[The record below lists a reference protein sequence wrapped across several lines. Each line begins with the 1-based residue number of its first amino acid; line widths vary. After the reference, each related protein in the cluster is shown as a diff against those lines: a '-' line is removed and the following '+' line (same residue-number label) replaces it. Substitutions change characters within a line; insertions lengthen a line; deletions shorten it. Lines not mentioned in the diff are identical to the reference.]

1 MNALVRKIIRFLI
14 LSSVICGST
23 VLQVW
28 ADPMHEPTYM
38 PSAKAESVEMSD
50 DGLSAIDELF
60 REKIDAGKIQGGVT
74 IVARKGKV
82 VHFSTHGKM
91 DVLND
96 RPMEADTSFL
106 MASSNKPLYA
116 AAAMVLVDEGSIS
129 VEDAVSKYIPE
140 FAEIKVAVPLNPSKD
155 IYSKSKGKGKGK
167 EKDNYRLVSVDKPVT
182 IYHLL
187 THTSGIPW
195 FGLDS
200 LGKKGSKK
208 IDDDLGGRV
217 DQIASSPLVFQPGTQ
232 WGYSNDALDV
242 IGRIIEIASGMR
254 LAEFMAEKLFKP
266 LEMNNT
272 YFGLPKTKAS
282 KRMVL
287 QGEYQKEA
295 LNKYFEGKGVV
306 STAEDYLHFN
316 QMLLNEGEL
325 FGRRV
330 LSQKSVKMIST
341 DHVGN
346 LFSSTDKGPKGM
358 GFGFMVSI
366 TMDPAKAENS
376 RGKGSFGW
384 GGMGGTSSWAD
395 PENELVGVLML
406 QQEHGEGFAEAI
418 KASIER

>member
-1 MNALVRKIIRFLI
+1 MHKPKHMPLAEAA
-14 LSSVICGST
+14 SVG
-23 VLQVW
+23 
-28 ADPMHEPTYM
+28 
-38 PSAKAESVEMSD
+38 MSD
-50 DGLSAIDELF
+50 EGLAAIDELF
-60 REKIDAGKIQGGVT
+60 QEKIDAGLFQGGVT

-91 DVLND
+91 DVVRD
-96 RPMEADTSFL
+96 RAMEPDTSFL
-106 MASSNKPLYA
+106 MASSSKPLYA
-116 AAAMVLVDEGSIS
+116 SAAMVLVDEGLINVEES
-129 VEDAVSKYIPE
+129 VSRYIPE
-140 FAEIKVAVPLNPSKD
+140 FAEIRVAVPLKAGED
-155 IYSKSKGKGKGK
+155 IYSKGEGKAS
-167 EKDNYRLVSVDKPVT
+167 NYRLVPVGQPVT
-182 IYHLL
+182 IHHLL

-195 FGLDS
+195 FSLDS
-200 LGKKGSKK
+200 LGKKGSKEGN
-208 IDDDLGGRV
+208 DDLGGRV
-217 DQIASSPLVFQPGTQ
+217 ARIASSPLVFQPGTQ

-242 IGRIIEIASGMR
+242 IGRVIEIASGMG
-254 LAEFMAEKLFKP
+254 LAEFMTEKLFKP
-266 LEMNNT
+266 LEMSST

-295 LNKYFEGKGVV
+295 LNKYFEDKGVV

-330 LSQKSVKMIST
+330 LSQKSVRMIST

-346 LFSSTDKGPKGM
+346 LFSRTDKGPKGM
-358 GFGFMVSI
+358 GFGYMVAI
-366 TMDPAKAENS
+366 TLDPEKAENS

-406 QQEHGEGFAEAI
+406 QQEHGEGFEEAI
-418 KASIER
+418 KASIKC

>member
-1 MNALVRKIIRFLI
+1 MNASPKNNITTSFILALVFF
-14 LSSVICGST
+14 CST
-23 VLQVW
+23 VLRVW
-28 ADPMHEPTYM
+28 AEPMHESTHM
-38 PSAKAESVEMSD
+38 PSAEAEIVEMSS
-50 DGLSAIDELF
+50 DGLAAIDDLF
-60 REKIDAGKIQGGVT
+60 REKINAGKIQGGVT

-91 DVLND
+91 DVVND
-96 RPMEADTSFL
+96 RAMEPDTSFL
-106 MASSNKPLYA
+106 MASSSKPLYA
-116 AAAMVLVDEGSIS
+116 AAAMVLVDEGLINL
-129 VEDAVSKYIPE
+129 EEAVSKYIPE
-140 FAEIKVAVPLNPSKD
+140 FAEIKVAVPLKSGKD
-155 IYSKSKGKGKGK
+155 MYSKGKGKIR
-167 EKDNYRLVSVDKPVT
+167 DNYRLVPTDTPVT
-182 IYHLL
+182 VYHLL

-195 FGLDS
+195 FS
-200 LGKKGSKK
+200 LGSLTKKGSKE
-208 IDDDLGGRV
+208 IADDLGARV
-217 DQIASSPLVFQPGTQ
+217 DRIASSPLVFQPGTQ

-242 IGRIIEIASGMR
+242 IGRVIEVASGMK
-254 LAEFMAEKLFKP
+254 LDEFMSEKLFKP

-272 YFGLPKTKAS
+272 YFGLPKAKAS

-287 QGEYQKEA
+287 QGKYQKEA
-295 LNKYFEGKGVV
+295 LEKYFEGKGVV

-330 LSQKSVKMIST
+330 LSQKSVRIIST

-346 LFSSTDKGPKGM
+346 LFSRMDKGPKGM

-366 TMDPAKAENS
+366 TIDPDEAENG

-418 KASIER
+418 KASIKR

>member
-1 MNALVRKIIRFLI
+1 MHKPKHMPLAEAA
-14 LSSVICGST
+14 SVG
-23 VLQVW
+23 
-28 ADPMHEPTYM
+28 
-38 PSAKAESVEMSD
+38 MSD
-50 DGLSAIDELF
+50 EGLAAIDELF
-60 REKIDAGKIQGGVT
+60 QEKIDAGLFQGGVT

-91 DVLND
+91 DVVRD
-96 RPMEADTSFL
+96 RAMEPDTSFL
-106 MASSNKPLYA
+106 MASSSKPLYA
-116 AAAMVLVDEGSIS
+116 SAAMVLVDEGLINVEES
-129 VEDAVSKYIPE
+129 VSRYIPE
-140 FAEIKVAVPLNPSKD
+140 FAEIRVAVPLKAGED
-155 IYSKSKGKGKGK
+155 IYSKGEGKAS
-167 EKDNYRLVSVDKPVT
+167 DNYRLVPVDQPVT
-182 IYHLL
+182 IHHLL

-195 FGLDS
+195 FSLDS
-200 LGKKGSKK
+200 LGKKGSKEGS
-208 IDDDLGGRV
+208 DDLGGRV
-217 DQIASSPLVFQPGTQ
+217 ARIASSPLVFQPGAQ

-242 IGRIIEIASGMR
+242 IGRVIEIASGMG
-254 LAEFMAEKLFKP
+254 LAEFMTEKLFKP

-295 LNKYFEGKGVV
+295 LSKYFEDKGVV
-306 STAEDYLHFN
+306 CTAEDYLHFN

-330 LSQKSVKMIST
+330 LSQKSVRMIST

-346 LFSSTDKGPKGM
+346 LFSRTDKGPKGM
-358 GFGFMVSI
+358 GFGYMVAI
-366 TMDPAKAENS
+366 TMDPEKAENS

-406 QQEHGEGFAEAI
+406 QQEHGEGFEEAI
-418 KASIER
+418 KASIKC

>member
-1 MNALVRKIIRFLI
+1 MNALIRKIIRFSVLA
-14 LSSVICGST
+14 LVICGST
-23 VLQVW
+23 VLQLW
-28 ADPMHEPTYM
+28 ADPMHEPTHM
-38 PSAKAESVEMSD
+38 PSAKAESVGMSD
-50 DGLSAIDELF
+50 DGLAAIDELF

-82 VHFSTHGKM
+82 IHFSTHGKM

-96 RPMEADTSFL
+96 RPMEPDTSFL
-106 MASSNKPLYA
+106 MASSGKPLYA
-116 AAAMVLVDEGSIS
+116 AAAMVLVDEGLIS
-129 VEDAVSKYIPE
+129 LEEAVSKYIPE
-140 FAEIKVAVPLNPSKD
+140 FAEIRVAVPLNPGKD
-155 IYSKSKGKGKGK
+155 IYSKGKGKGK
-167 EKDNYRLVSVDKPVT
+167 AKDNYRLVPVDKPVT

-195 FGLDS
+195 FSLDT
-200 LGKKGSKK
+200 LGKKGSKEGN
-208 IDDDLGGRV
+208 DDLGGRV
-217 DQIASSPLVFQPGTQ
+217 ARIASSPLVFQPGAQ

-242 IGRIIEIASGMR
+242 IGRVIEIASGMG
-254 LAEFMAEKLFKP
+254 LAEFMTDKLFKP

-295 LNKYFEGKGVV
+295 LDKYFENKGVV

-330 LSQKSVKMIST
+330 LSQKSVRMIST
-341 DHVGN
+341 DHVGT
-346 LFSSTDKGPKGM
+346 LFSRTDKGPKGM

-366 TMDPAKAENS
+366 TMDPEKAENS

-384 GGMGGTSSWAD
+384 GGMGGTSSWVD
-395 PENELVGVLML
+395 PENELVAVLML

-418 KASIER
+418 KASIKR

>member
-1 MNALVRKIIRFLI
+1 MHKPKHMPLAEAA
-14 LSSVICGST
+14 SVG
-23 VLQVW
+23 
-28 ADPMHEPTYM
+28 
-38 PSAKAESVEMSD
+38 MSD
-50 DGLSAIDELF
+50 EGLAAIDELF
-60 REKIDAGKIQGGVT
+60 QEKIDAGLFQGGVT

-91 DVLND
+91 DVVHD
-96 RPMEADTSFL
+96 RAMEPDTSFL
-106 MASSNKPLYA
+106 MASSSKPLYA
-116 AAAMVLVDEGSIS
+116 SAAMVLVDEGLINVEES
-129 VEDAVSKYIPE
+129 VSRYIPE
-140 FAEIKVAVPLNPSKD
+140 FAEIRVAVPLKAGED
-155 IYSKSKGKGKGK
+155 IYSKGEGKAS
-167 EKDNYRLVSVDKPVT
+167 NYRLVPVGQPVT
-182 IYHLL
+182 IHHLL

-195 FGLDS
+195 FSLDS
-200 LGKKGSKK
+200 LGKKGSKEGN
-208 IDDDLGGRV
+208 DDLGGRV
-217 DQIASSPLVFQPGTQ
+217 ARIASSPLVFQPGAQ

-242 IGRIIEIASGMR
+242 IGRVIEIASGMG
-254 LAEFMAEKLFKP
+254 LAEFMTEKLFKP

-295 LNKYFEGKGVV
+295 LNKYFEDKGVV

-330 LSQKSVKMIST
+330 LSQKSVRMIST

-346 LFSSTDKGPKGM
+346 LFSRTDKGPKGL
-358 GFGFMVSI
+358 GFGYMVAI
-366 TMDPAKAENS
+366 TMDPEKAENS

-406 QQEHGEGFAEAI
+406 QQEHGEGFEEAI
-418 KASIER
+418 KASIKC